1 MEEFPEA
8 LIIGIDQYLG
18 ESSVNGSVVLDESKG
33 VQSES
38 QVTEQ
43 AVGRTD
49 HQAGSQLESIVLSVL
64 MLTGMTRVTLF
75 LKLRY
80 EDRQRDMEGMGLH
93 QWNGAT
99 DNQHHFRG
107 VRRDTRQSNSR
118 RQESQGNGPNHS
130 SESKNHTS
138 RVSHDPVYCPHR

>member
-1 MEEFPEA
+1 MFFVDVEEFPEA
-8 LIIGIDQYLG
+8 LIIRVDQYLG
-18 ESSVNGSVVLDESKG
+18 ESSVNGSFVLDESKG

-49 HQAGSQLESIVLSVL
+49 HQAGSQLESIVLIVL

-93 QWNGAT
+93 QRNGAT
-99 DNQHHFRG
+99 DNQHHCRG

-118 RQESQGNGPNHS
+118 RQES
-130 SESKNHTS
+130 
-138 RVSHDPVYCPHR
+138 